1 MRARRLF
8 VTKFP
13 FLNRWNTLA
22 VSGWLVCFQAY
33 HISRQGKQRQ
43 SGVSTTLGSWY
54 APNFLPHHTRSVL
67 TKMHKSPSA
76 KLHPTRRNDV
86 LELPQA
92 PLGVSSSCSELPEF
106 DSPYVRHSKTF
117 WGVYI
122 QISIVQI
129 RVQFSRTTIL
139 VFLAPETYL
148 AFGFFFDDATASGQ
162 VTSIGPCTRG
172 TREDA

>member
-8 VTKFP
+8 VTNFP
-13 FLNRWNTLA
+13 VLNRWNTLA

-43 SGVSTTLGSWY
+43 SVGSWY

-106 DSPYVRHSKTF
+106 GSPYVGHSQTF

-129 RVQFSRTTIL
+129 WVHLSPTTIL
-139 VFLAPETYL
+139 VFLAPETYV
-148 AFGFFFDDATASGQ
+148 AFGFFLMTPLPPDK
-162 VTSIGPCTRG
+162 
-172 TREDA
+172 